1 MRRLAATA
9 LAAAAWIGAIA
20 APGPASAQVM
30 FGLSYGQNV
39 SQGDCKA
46 LANAIGARKVW
57 FSRFTG
63 SKPDV
68 WDRGLEPAWGVGCF
82 RTQKECKRWLYD
94 TQTEWP
100 RLMNFTRCA
109 QGLPARF

>member
-1 MRRLAATA
+1 MNRLAAAILAASA
-9 LAAAAWIGAIA
+9 LAGATA
-20 APGPASAQVM
+20 APVPASAQVF

-39 SQGDCKA
+39 SQGDCKG
-46 LANAIGARKVW
+46 LAASLGPRKVW
-57 FSRFTG
+57 FSRFSG

-82 RTQKECKRWLYD
+82 RTQQECKRWLYN